1 MNRNTGSTFSGSV
14 FKLILVNIIV
24 FAIQIFTESNVIV
37 YSIGSF
43 SSRASVLTF
52 YLGLIPALITEK
64 GFIWQIFSYMFLHST
79 HGFLHIF
86 FNMYALLIFGVSIEQ
101 AWGARR
107 FMLYYFFCGI
117 GAGIS
122 IYLINLISSGMGYV
136 IPTIGAS
143 GAIFGLL
150 LAFGILYPNAQIL
163 LFFIIPIRAKYLV
176 IMYGLLELYLELFG
190 GQSNISHVGHLGGL
204 FFGLVYFL
212 IYRKR
217 AFSFKGRLLK
227 ARFQRSISDGES
239 LIRSKSSKSSEMIRD
254 KSAKIEI
261 LKKLR
266 ESGPGSL
273 TDDEIQLI
281 KYIDIMTD
289 AGGLDCPE
297 GEFDVEGER
306 CHNCDDFDQCFLHEV
321 KKYL

>member
-1 MNRNTGSTFSGSV
+1 MNRNKGSTFSGWV
-14 FKLILVNIIV
+14 FKLILVNVIV

-37 YSIGSF
+37 YSIGNF
-43 SSRASVLTF
+43 SGRASVLTF

-79 HGFLHIF
+79 YGFFHIF
-86 FNMYALLIFGVSIEQ
+86 FNMYALLIFGVPIEQ

-107 FMLYYFFCGI
+107 FLLYYFFCGT
-117 GAGIS
+117 GAGIT
-122 IYLINLISSGMGYV
+122 IYLINLISSGVGYV

-143 GAIFGLL
+143 GAVFGLL
-150 LAFGILYPNAQIL
+150 LAFGILYPNVQLL

-190 GQSNISHVGHLGGL
+190 GQSHISHVGHLGGL

-227 ARFQRSISDGES
+227 ARFQRSMSDGES
-239 LIRSKSSKSSEMIRD
+239 PIRSKSAEMVRD
-254 KSAKIEI
+254 KSAKIGI

-266 ESGPGSL
+266 ESGSSSL

-289 AGGLDCPE
+289 TDEFNCPE

-306 CHNCDDFDQCFLHEV
+306 CNNCSDFDQCFLQEV

>member
-1 MNRNTGSTFSGSV
+1 MNRNASSAFSGWV
-14 FKLILVNIIV
+14 FKLILVNVIM
-24 FAIQIFTESNVIV
+24 FAIQIFTESSIIV

-43 SSRASVLTF
+43 SSRVSVLTF

-79 HGFLHIF
+79 HGFFHIF
-86 FNMYALLIFGVSIEQ
+86 FNMYALLIFGVPIEQ

-107 FMLYYFFCGI
+107 FLLYYFFCGT
-117 GAGIS
+117 GAGIT
-122 IYLINLISSGMGYV
+122 IYLINLISSGVGYV

-143 GAIFGLL
+143 GAVFGLL
-150 LAFGILYPNAQIL
+150 LAFGILYPNAQLL

-176 IMYGLLELYLELFG
+176 VMYGALELYLELFG

-204 FFGLVYFL
+204 FFGLIYFF

-227 ARFQRSISDGES
+227 AKFQRNLSGGEA
-239 LIRSKSSKSSEMIRD
+239 LIRSKRSELVKD
-254 KSAKIEI
+254 KSVKIDI
-261 LKKLR
+261 VKKLR

-281 KYIDIMTD
+281 KYIEIMTD
-289 AGGLDCPE
+289 EDELSCSEGG
-297 GEFDVEGER
+297 FDIEGER
-306 CHNCDDFDQCFLHEV
+306 CNNCSDFDLCFLKEV
-321 KKYL
+321 KRYL